1 MPKKISECSRAHLIN
16 VPLPQHGSTYTVI
29 SHQFVIDYV
38 HQALALA
45 GFGMLHEEYRCTADG
60 QIAQGIHKLNF
71 NNDPELSMMFAW
83 TNSYNKQIKFKCLV
97 GAYIESTSTVMVSGE
112 MGAWIRKHMGTADV
126 ETKQNIDEQIQNAH
140 QYYNQMVSDKNEM
153 VDKTLDI
160 RKKAQLLGIL
170 FAEYGVLT
178 TEQASIV
185 RSYIDRPIKSFSNPD
200 SLWAFYNGVTIAL
213 QQSHPRT
220 WMEDQRVLHYFIDS
234 IYKFPKHTT
243 TAAIAPVTVVTPVE
257 DEVVVE
263 AEEKGPETD
272 QEALEE
278 IPNPNQINIFD
289 VIEEEEEMA
298 VCPPPA
304 EIQIHIESDEEYAK
318 RVAEIE
324 GEPEEPEAEDEFA
337 VEDNVDDVVVYTDPA
352 GNTFEAPVVDV
363 FPKEPTIDASDLVG
377 TYTLDEMPAV
387 LDKIQ
392 DKIDQLQNVEVTE
405 PEKLSLDDILI
416 RIPNE
421 EKAKQDEEPD
431 FSLDFS
437 SSDDDEDSDCLPD
450 LF

>member
-1 MPKKISECSRAHLIN
+1 MPKKISECSKAHLIN

-38 HQALALA
+38 HQALTAA
-45 GFGMLHEEYRCTADG
+45 GFEVLLEEYRCTADG
-60 QIAQGIHKLNF
+60 QIAQGVHKLMY

-97 GAYIESTSTVMVSGE
+97 GAYIEPTSTVMVSGE
-112 MGAWIRKHMGTADV
+112 MGVWIRKHMGTADV
-126 ETKQNIDEQIQNAH
+126 ETKQTIDEQIQNAH
-140 QYYNQMVSDKNEM
+140 QYYTQLVSDKNEM
-153 VDKTLDI
+153 VDKILDK
-160 RKKAQLLGIL
+160 RKKAQILGIL
-170 FAEYGVLT
+170 FAEFGILT

-185 RSYIDRPIKSFSNPD
+185 RNYIDRPLQGINPD
-200 SLWAFYNGVTIAL
+200 SLWAFYNSITIAL

-263 AEEKGPETD
+263 AVEKGPETD
-272 QEALEE
+272 QEASEE
-278 IPNPNQINIFD
+278 IPNPNQISIFD
-289 VIEEEEEMA
+289 VIEEKEMA

-324 GEPEEPEAEDEFA
+324 GEPEEPEVESEFAAED
-337 VEDNVDDVVVYTDPA
+337 NIDDVVVYTDPA
-352 GNTFEAPVVDV
+352 GNTFEAPVVDTL
-363 FPKEPTIDASDLVG
+363 PTEHQVHDLS
-377 TYTLDEMPAV
+377 E
-387 LDKIQ
+387 K
-392 DKIDQLQNVEVTE
+392 
-405 PEKLSLDDILI
+405 EKLSLDDILI

-421 EKAKQDEEPD
+421 EKAKQEEPD
-431 FSLDFS
+431 FSLDFT
-437 SSDDDEDSDCLPD
+437 SSDDEEDSDCLPD

>member
-1 MPKKISECSRAHLIN
+1 MPKKISECSKAHLIN

-38 HQALALA
+38 HQALTAA
-45 GFGMLHEEYRCTADG
+45 GFEILLEEYRCTADG
-60 QIAQGIHKLNF
+60 QIAQGVHKLMY

-97 GAYIESTSTVMVSGE
+97 GAYIEPTSTVMVSGE
-112 MGAWIRKHMGTADV
+112 MGVWIRKHMGTADV
-126 ETKQNIDEQIQNAH
+126 ETKQTIDEQIQNAH
-140 QYYNQMVSDKNEM
+140 QYYNQLVSDKNEM
-153 VDKTLDI
+153 VDKTLDK
-160 RKKAQLLGIL
+160 RKKAQILGIL
-170 FAEYGVLT
+170 FAEFGILT

-185 RSYIDRPIKSFSNPD
+185 RNYIERPMKSFSNPD
-200 SLWAFYNGVTIAL
+200 SLWAFYNSVTIAL

-263 AEEKGPETD
+263 AEEKGPEMD
-272 QEALEE
+272 QEASEN

-289 VIEEEEEMA
+289 VIAEEEEMA
-298 VCPPPA
+298 VCPPP
-304 EIQIHIESDEEYAK
+304 
-318 RVAEIE
+318 V
-324 GEPEEPEAEDEFA
+324 EEPELSELAIERDNIKADIEADIIDEDIRYAAMEEPEVESEFAAEDNIDE
-337 VEDNVDDVVVYTDPA
+337 VVVYTDPA
-352 GNTFEAPVVDV
+352 GNTFEAPVVETSPIEHQVHD
-363 FPKEPTIDASDLVG
+363 FSEK
-377 TYTLDEMPAV
+377 
-387 LDKIQ
+387 
-392 DKIDQLQNVEVTE
+392 
-405 PEKLSLDDILI
+405 EKLSLDDILI

-421 EKAKQDEEPD
+421 EKAKQEEPD
-431 FSLDFS
+431 FSLDFNTS
-437 SSDDDEDSDCLPD
+437 DDEDDSESIPD

>member
-1 MPKKISECSRAHLIN
+1 MPKKISECSKAHLIN

-38 HQALALA
+38 HQALTAS
-45 GFGMLHEEYRCTADG
+45 GFEVLLEEYRCTADG
-60 QIAQGIHKLNF
+60 QIAQGVHKLMY

-234 IYKFPKHTT
+234 IYKFPKHTA

-263 AEEKGPETD
+263 AEEKGPEMD
-272 QEALEE
+272 QEASEE

-289 VIEEEEEMA
+289 VIEEEEIA

-337 VEDNVDDVVVYTDPA
+337 VEDNVDDVIQYTDPA
-352 GNTFEAPVVDV
+352 GNTFEAPVVETV
-363 FPKEPTIDASDLVG
+363 EEPK
-377 TYTLDEMPAV
+377 
-387 LDKIQ
+387 
-392 DKIDQLQNVEVTE
+392 VER
-405 PEKLSLDDILI
+405 LSLDDILI

-421 EKAKQDEEPD
+421 EKAKQEEPD
-431 FSLDFS
+431 FSLDFNT
-437 SSDDDEDSDCLPD
+437 SDDDENSDSIPD

>member
-1 MPKKISECSRAHLIN
+1 MPKKISECSKAHLIN

-97 GAYIESTSTVMVSGE
+97 GAYIEPTSTVMVSGE

-140 QYYNQMVSDKNEM
+140 HYYNQMVSDKNEM
-153 VDKTLDI
+153 VDKTLDL

-185 RSYIDRPIKSFSNPD
+185 RNYIDRPLQGINPD
-200 SLWAFYNGVTIAL
+200 SLWAFYNSITIAL

-234 IYKFPKHTT
+234 IYKFPKHTV

-263 AEEKGPETD
+263 AEEKGPEMD
-272 QEALEE
+272 QEASEE

-289 VIEEEEEMA
+289 VIEEEEIA

-337 VEDNVDDVVVYTDPA
+337 VEDNVDDIVVYTDPA
-352 GNTFEAPVVDV
+352 GNTFEAPVVETV
-363 FPKEPTIDASDLVG
+363 EEPK
-377 TYTLDEMPAV
+377 
-387 LDKIQ
+387 
-392 DKIDQLQNVEVTE
+392 VER
-405 PEKLSLDDILI
+405 LSLDDILI

-437 SSDDDEDSDCLPD
+437 SSDDEEDSDFMPD

>member
-1 MPKKISECSRAHLIN
+1 
-16 VPLPQHGSTYTVI
+16 
-29 SHQFVIDYV
+29 
-38 HQALALA
+38 
-45 GFGMLHEEYRCTADG
+45 
-60 QIAQGIHKLNF
+60 
-71 NNDPELSMMFAW
+71 
-83 TNSYNKQIKFKCLV
+83 
-97 GAYIESTSTVMVSGE
+97 
-112 MGAWIRKHMGTADV
+112 
-126 ETKQNIDEQIQNAH
+126 
-140 QYYNQMVSDKNEM
+140 
-153 VDKTLDI
+153 
-160 RKKAQLLGIL
+160 
-170 FAEYGVLT
+170 
-178 TEQASIV
+178 
-185 RSYIDRPIKSFSNPD
+185 
-200 SLWAFYNGVTIAL
+200 
-213 QQSHPRT
+213 
-220 WMEDQRVLHYFIDS
+220 MEDQRVLHYFIDS

>member
-1 MPKKISECSRAHLIN
+1 MPKKISECSKAHLIN

-38 HQALALA
+38 HQALTAA
-45 GFGMLHEEYRCTADG
+45 GFEILLEEYRCTADG
-60 QIAQGIHKLNF
+60 QIAQGVHKLMY

-97 GAYIESTSTVMVSGE
+97 GAYIEPTSTVMVSGE
-112 MGAWIRKHMGTADV
+112 MGVWIRKHMGTADV

-153 VDKTLDI
+153 IDKTLDK
-160 RKKAQLLGIL
+160 RKKAQILGIL
-170 FAEYGVLT
+170 FAEYGILT

-185 RSYIDRPIKSFSNPD
+185 RNYIERPMKSFSNSD
-200 SLWAFYNGVTIAL
+200 SLWAFYNSVTIAL

-243 TAAIAPVTVVTPVE
+243 TAAIAPITPVE

-263 AEEKGPETD
+263 AVEQGPEKGPEASED
-272 QEALEE
+272 
-278 IPNPNQINIFD
+278 IPNPNQITIFD
-289 VIEEEEEMA
+289 VIEEEEMA
-298 VCPPPA
+298 VCPPP
-304 EIQIHIESDEEYAK
+304 
-318 RVAEIE
+318 V
-324 GEPEEPEAEDEFA
+324 EEPEAEDEFA
-337 VEDNVDDVVVYTDPA
+337 AEDNIDEVVVYTDPA

-363 FPKEPTIDASDLVG
+363 SPKEPTIDASDLVG

-387 LDKIQ
+387 LEKLQ
-392 DKIDQLQNVEVTE
+392 DKIDVVQEAIDVVKKVKDKRENESIVTLTE
-405 PEKLSLDDILI
+405 DEKLSLDDILI

-421 EKAKQDEEPD
+421 EKAKEEEPD

-437 SSDDDEDSDCLPD
+437 SSDDEEDSDFTVD

>member
-1 MPKKISECSRAHLIN
+1 MPKRISECSKAHLIN

-45 GFGMLHEEYRCTADG
+45 GFNILHEEYRCTADG
-60 QIAQGIHKLNF
+60 QIAQGIHKLAYNS
-71 NNDPELSMMFAW
+71 DPELSMMFAW
-83 TNSYNKQIKFKCLV
+83 TNSYNKQIKFKCIV
-97 GAYIESTSTVMVSGE
+97 GAYIETTSTVMVSGD
-112 MGAWIRKHMGTADV
+112 MGVWIRKHMGTADT
-126 ETKQNIDEQIQNAH
+126 ETKDTIDEQIKNAH
-140 QYYNQMVSDKNEM
+140 QYYNQLLSDKNEM
-153 VDKTLDI
+153 ADKTLDI

-185 RSYIDRPIKSFSNPD
+185 KNFIDRPMKNFIYPD
-200 SLWAFYNGVTIAL
+200 SLWTFYNAITIAL

-234 IYKFPKHTT
+234 IYKFPKYTT
-243 TAAIAPVTVVTPVE
+243 TAAIAPVTPVE
-257 DEVVVE
+257 DEVVIE
-263 AEEKGPETD
+263 AEEKGPEMD
-272 QEALEE
+272 QEASEE

-289 VIEEEEEMA
+289 VIEEEEIA
-298 VCPPPA
+298 VYPPPA

-324 GEPEEPEAEDEFA
+324 GEPEEPETEDEFA
-337 VEDNVDDVVVYTDPA
+337 VEDNVDDVIQYTDPA
-352 GNTFEAPVVDV
+352 GNTFEAPVVETV
-363 FPKEPTIDASDLVG
+363 EEPK
-377 TYTLDEMPAV
+377 
-387 LDKIQ
+387 
-392 DKIDQLQNVEVTE
+392 VER
-405 PEKLSLDDILI
+405 LSLDDILI

-421 EKAKQDEEPD
+421 EKATQDEEPD
-431 FSLDFS
+431 FSLDFN
-437 SSDDDEDSDCLPD
+437 SSDDEEDSDFMPD

>member
-1 MPKKISECSRAHLIN
+1 MPKRISECSKAHLIN

-38 HQALALA
+38 HQALAAA
-45 GFGMLHEEYRCTADG
+45 GFNIVSEEYRCNADG
-60 QIAQGIHKLNF
+60 QIAQGIHKLMYNQ
-71 NNDPELSMMFAW
+71 DPELSMMFAW

-97 GAYIESTSTVMVSGE
+97 GAYIETTGTVMVSGD
-112 MGAWIRKHMGTADV
+112 MGVWIRKHMGTADV
-126 ETKQNIDEQIQNAH
+126 ETKQSIDEQIQNAH
-140 QYYNQMVSDKNEM
+140 QFYQQMVSDKNEM
-153 VDKTLDI
+153 VDKTLDK

-170 FAEYGVLT
+170 FAEYGILT
-178 TEQASIV
+178 TEQASVV
-185 RSYIDRPIKSFSNPD
+185 RNYIERPLASFANPD
-200 SLWAFYNGVTIAL
+200 SLWAFYNAVTIAL

-234 IYKFPKHTT
+234 VYKFPK
-243 TAAIAPVTVVTPVE
+243 APLAVVAPITPVV
-257 DEVVVE
+257 DEVAVE
-263 AEEKGPETD
+263 AEEKGPEMGP
-272 QEALEE
+272 EASEDF
-278 IPNPNQINIFD
+278 PNPNQITIFD

-324 GEPEEPEAEDEFA
+324 GEPEVESEFAAEDNIDE
-337 VEDNVDDVVVYTDPA
+337 VVVYTDPA
-352 GNTFEAPVVDV
+352 GNTFEAPVVETS
-363 FPKEPTIDASDLVG
+363 PKEPTIDASDLAG

-421 EKAKQDEEPD
+421 EKAKEEEPD
-431 FSLDFS
+431 FSLDFN
-437 SSDDDEDSDCLPD
+437 SSDDEEDSDFTVD

>member
-1 MPKKISECSRAHLIN
+1 MPKRISECSKAHLIN

-38 HQALALA
+38 HQALAAA
-45 GFGMLHEEYRCTADG
+45 GFNIVSEEYRCNADG
-60 QIAQGIHKLNF
+60 QIAQGIHKLMYNQ
-71 NNDPELSMMFAW
+71 DPELSMMFAW

-97 GAYIESTSTVMVSGE
+97 GAYIETTGTVMVSGD
-112 MGAWIRKHMGTADV
+112 MGVWIRKHMGTADV
-126 ETKQNIDEQIQNAH
+126 ETKQSIDEQIQNAH
-140 QYYNQMVSDKNEM
+140 QFYQQMVSDKNEM
-153 VDKTLDI
+153 VDKTLDK

-170 FAEYGVLT
+170 FAEYGILT
-178 TEQASIV
+178 TEQASVV
-185 RSYIDRPIKSFSNPD
+185 RNYIERPLASFANPD
-200 SLWAFYNGVTIAL
+200 SLWAFYNAVTIAL

-234 IYKFPKHTT
+234 VYKFPK
-243 TAAIAPVTVVTPVE
+243 APLAVVAPITPVV
-257 DEVVVE
+257 DEVTVE
-263 AEEKGPETD
+263 AEEKGPEMGP
-272 QEALEE
+272 EASEDF
-278 IPNPNQINIFD
+278 PNPNQISIFD
-289 VIEEEEEMA
+289 VIEEEEKMA

-324 GEPEEPEAEDEFA
+324 GEPEEPEAEDKFA
-337 VEDNVDDVVVYTDPA
+337 VEDNVDDIVVYTDPA
-352 GNTFEAPVVDV
+352 GNTFEAPVVETS
-363 FPKEPTIDASDLVG
+363 PKEPTIDASDLAG

-392 DKIDQLQNVEVTE
+392 DKIDQLQNAEVTE

-421 EKAKQDEEPD
+421 EKAKEEEPD
-431 FSLDFS
+431 FSLDFD
-437 SSDDDEDSDCLPD
+437 SSDDEEDSDFTVD

>member
-1 MPKKISECSRAHLIN
+1 MPKKISECSKAHLIN

-38 HQALALA
+38 HQALTAA
-45 GFGMLHEEYRCTADG
+45 GFEILLEEYRCTADG
-60 QIAQGIHKLNF
+60 QIAQGVHKLMY

-97 GAYIESTSTVMVSGE
+97 GAYIEPTSTVMVSGE
-112 MGAWIRKHMGTADV
+112 MGVWIRKHMGTADV

-153 VDKTLDI
+153 IDKTLDK
-160 RKKAQLLGIL
+160 RKKAQILGIL
-170 FAEYGVLT
+170 FAEYGILT

-185 RSYIDRPIKSFSNPD
+185 RNYIERPMKSFSNPD
-200 SLWAFYNGVTIAL
+200 SLWAFYNSVTIAL

-243 TAAIAPVTVVTPVE
+243 TAAIAPVTPVE

-263 AEEKGPETD
+263 AVEQGPEKGPEASED
-272 QEALEE
+272 
-278 IPNPNQINIFD
+278 IPNPNQITIFD
-289 VIEEEEEMA
+289 VIEEEEMA
-298 VCPPPA
+298 VCPPP
-304 EIQIHIESDEEYAK
+304 
-318 RVAEIE
+318 V
-324 GEPEEPEAEDEFA
+324 EEPEAEDEFA

-352 GNTFEAPVVDV
+352 GNTFEAPVVDIS
-363 FPKEPTIDASDLVG
+363 PKEPTIDASDLVG

-421 EKAKQDEEPD
+421 EKAKEEEPD

-437 SSDDDEDSDCLPD
+437 SSDDEEDSDFTVD

>member
-1 MPKKISECSRAHLIN
+1 MPKKISECSKAHLIN

-38 HQALALA
+38 HQALTAA
-45 GFGMLHEEYRCTADG
+45 GFEILLEEYRCTADG
-60 QIAQGIHKLNF
+60 QIAQGVHKLMY

-97 GAYIESTSTVMVSGE
+97 GAYIEPTSTVMVSGE
-112 MGAWIRKHMGTADV
+112 MGVWIRKHMGTADV
-126 ETKQNIDEQIQNAH
+126 ETKQTIDEQIQNAH

-153 VDKTLDI
+153 IDKTLDK
-160 RKKAQLLGIL
+160 RKKAQILGIL
-170 FAEYGVLT
+170 FAEYGILT

-185 RSYIDRPIKSFSNPD
+185 RNYIERPMKSFSNPD
-200 SLWAFYNGVTIAL
+200 SLWAFYNSVTIAL

-243 TAAIAPVTVVTPVE
+243 TAAIAPVTPVE

-352 GNTFEAPVVDV
+352 GNTFEAPLLEAIEAHNV
-363 FPKEPTIDASDLVG
+363 FVNPSEEPKT
-377 TYTLDEMPAV
+377 
-387 LDKIQ
+387 
-392 DKIDQLQNVEVTE
+392 
-405 PEKLSLDDILI
+405 EKLSLDDILI
-416 RIPNE
+416 RLPNE
-421 EKAKQDEEPD
+421 EKAKEETD
-431 FSLDFS
+431 FSLDFT
-437 SSDDDEDSDCLPD
+437 SSDDEEDSDFIPD

>member
-1 MPKKISECSRAHLIN
+1 MPKKISECSKAHLIN

-140 QYYNQMVSDKNEM
+140 HYYNQMVSDKNEM
-153 VDKTLDI
+153 VDKTLDL

-200 SLWAFYNGVTIAL
+200 SLWAFYNSVTIAL

-243 TAAIAPVTVVTPVE
+243 TAAIAPVTPVE

-263 AEEKGPETD
+263 AVEQGPEKGPEASED
-272 QEALEE
+272 
-278 IPNPNQINIFD
+278 IPNPNQITIFD
-289 VIEEEEEMA
+289 VIEEEEA
-298 VCPPPA
+298 
-304 EIQIHIESDEEYAK
+304 IQEEDDEETLVSPDPAP
-318 RVAEIE
+318 VI
-324 GEPEEPEAEDEFA
+324 EEPEVESEFA
-337 VEDNVDDVVVYTDPA
+337 VEDNIDEVVVYTDPA
-352 GNTFEAPVVDV
+352 GNTFEAPVVETS
-363 FPKEPTIDASDLVG
+363 PKEPTIDASDLVG

-421 EKAKQDEEPD
+421 EKAKEEEPD

-437 SSDDDEDSDCLPD
+437 SSDDEEDSDFTVD

>member
-1 MPKKISECSRAHLIN
+1 MPKKISECSRAHLVN

-200 SLWAFYNGVTIAL
+200 SLWAFYNSVTIAL

-234 IYKFPKHTT
+234 IYKFPKQVYT
-243 TAAIAPVTVVTPVE
+243 APVVAVEPVE
-257 DEVVVE
+257 DVVE
-263 AEEKGPETD
+263 ETVTL
-272 QEALEE
+272 EAPEE
-278 IPNPNQINIFD
+278 IPDPNQINIFD
-289 VIEEEEEMA
+289 VIEEEEMA
-298 VCPPPA
+298 VCLPPA
-304 EIQIHIESDEEYAK
+304 EVI
-318 RVAEIE
+318 
-324 GEPEEPEAEDEFA
+324 EEPEVESEFAAED
-337 VEDNVDDVVVYTDPA
+337 NIDDVIQYTDPA
-352 GNTFEAPVVDV
+352 GNTFEAPVVDTPV
-363 FPKEPTIDASDLVG
+363 SIEEPKT
-377 TYTLDEMPAV
+377 
-387 LDKIQ
+387 
-392 DKIDQLQNVEVTE
+392 
-405 PEKLSLDDILI
+405 EKLSLDDILI
-416 RIPNE
+416 RLPNE
-421 EKAKQDEEPD
+421 EKAKEEPD
-431 FSLDFS
+431 FSLDFTP
-437 SSDDDEDSDCLPD
+437 SDEEEDSDFIPD

>member
-1 MPKKISECSRAHLIN
+1 MPKKISECSKAHLIN

-243 TAAIAPVTVVTPVE
+243 TAAIPPVTVVTPVE

-263 AEEKGPETD
+263 AEEKGPEMD
-272 QEALEE
+272 QEASEE

-289 VIEEEEEMA
+289 VIEEEEIA
-298 VCPPPA
+298 VCPPP
-304 EIQIHIESDEEYAK
+304 
-318 RVAEIE
+318 V
-324 GEPEEPEAEDEFA
+324 EEPEAEDEFA

-352 GNTFEAPVVDV
+352 GNTFEAPVVDTL
-363 FPKEPTIDASDLVG
+363 PTEHQVHDFS
-377 TYTLDEMPAV
+377 E
-387 LDKIQ
+387 K
-392 DKIDQLQNVEVTE
+392 
-405 PEKLSLDDILI
+405 EKLSLDDILI

-437 SSDDDEDSDCLPD
+437 SSDDEEDSDFMPD